1 MPNLITKTIIKPQLP
16 FSGGR
21 CDFLWEVNSDNS
33 DYILTRCTEEE
44 FFIQIKG
51 KEPRIIVKGEKI
63 SRPSQVIFLQNAL
76 EEYAKKASCDII
88 ASNII
93 PASNRQKERNSIIK
107 EIDFFAQNFA
117 FEKEL
122 FLEIGFGSGRHLL
135 YQAKNNPNKLIIGI
149 EIHKPSI
156 EQVAKQ
162 CDILGLKNV
171 ILINYDSRILME
183 FLRSNSISKIFI
195 HFPVPWD
202 KKPHRRVISPYFVNE
217 ALRILTVGGTLEL
230 RTDSHMYYAYALDI
244 FMQNTYA
251 NVRIFKNFDL
261 KISSKYEDRW
271 KRLEKN
277 IYDIVLTNTQLYPEN
292 SPLAK
297 LSFDYLNNID
307 KIIRDF
313 IPKLFRG
320 DDFFVHFEEI
330 HTGCK
335 KAVIKVAF
343 GAYERAEH
351 LFIIVEENKISYFP
365 NGAYA
370 VKANKKA
377 HEIIKKWL
385 YGW

>member
-1 MPNLITKTIIKPQLP
+1 MPNFITKTIVKPALP
-16 FSGGR
+16 FKSGR
-21 CDFLWEVNSDNS
+21 CDFLWEVSSDSS
-33 DYILTRCTEEE
+33 DYIFTRCDGEE

-51 KEPRIIVKGEKI
+51 KEPKIIVKGEKI

-76 EEYAKKASCDII
+76 EEYAKKAVCDII

-93 PASNRQKERNSIIK
+93 PASNRLKERNPIIK

-117 FEKEL
+117 FDKEL

-135 YQAKNNPNKLIIGI
+135 HQAKNNPDKLIIGI

-162 CDILGLKNV
+162 CNISGLKNV
-171 ILINYDSRILME
+171 ALIDYDSRILME

-202 KKPHRRVISPYFVNE
+202 KKPHRRVINPYFVNE
-217 ALRILTVGGTLEL
+217 ALRVLKPDGTLEL

-244 FMQNTYA
+244 FMQNPRA
-251 NVRIFKNFDL
+251 DVRIFKNFDL
-261 KISSKYEDRW
+261 EISSKYEDRW

-277 IYDIVLTNTQLYPEN
+277 IYDITLTNTQSHPEN
-292 SPLAK
+292 SPLSK

-313 IPKLFRG
+313 TPKLFRG
-320 DDFFVHFEEI
+320 EDFFVHFEEM
-330 HTGCK
+330 HTDHK
-335 KAVIKVAF
+335 RAVIKAAF
-343 GAYERAEH
+343 GAYERVEH
-351 LFIIVEENKISYFP
+351 LFIIIQEDKISYFP
-365 NGAYA
+365 NDAYA

-385 YGW
+385 NE